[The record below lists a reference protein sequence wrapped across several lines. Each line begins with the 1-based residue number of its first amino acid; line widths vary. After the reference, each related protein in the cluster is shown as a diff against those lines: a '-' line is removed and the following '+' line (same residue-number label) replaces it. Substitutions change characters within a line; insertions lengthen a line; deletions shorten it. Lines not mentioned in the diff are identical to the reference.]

1 MRAVT
6 SHLRAVLL
14 GTTRV
19 ERGSVLMVGGIRAA
33 VVMGL
38 LMTAAVAAGRPSEA
52 IPLAVGALFVAI
64 AEVGEGVG
72 RRWRTM
78 AWVTLWLMASSLVAA
93 LLSDQAWA
101 VVLASAVVALLS
113 GFAGAAGPR
122 AALGGVLVLVTFI
135 IVGGAPSMPDEALR
149 ISLLMGL
156 GGVAMTVVV
165 VLPHVVRDL
174 GAVRVALGEV
184 PSLPNRLR
192 EHLSW
197 QDPFVRHGVRLSL
210 GIAVASALAFASGYP
225 HAYWLPMTIA
235 WVTKPDLEGTVS
247 RVAARILGTVVG
259 IAISA
264 VLLIGLDVS
273 GYAAAVVV
281 ALAGGVTVAFIWA
294 NYAMGVTGITVLVIV
309 VFSLDGDSVPED
321 LVVRLVATLI
331 AAAMAVAGSYAW
343 RSSRGPAG

>member
-1 MRAVT
+1 VRPVT
-6 SHLRAVLL
+6 SHLRSVLL

-19 ERGSVLMVGGIRAA
+19 ERERVLLVGGVRAA
-33 VVMGL
+33 LVMGL
-38 LMTAAVAAGRPSEA
+38 LMTAAVAADRPSEG
-52 IPLAVGALFVAI
+52 IPLAIGALFVAI

-78 AWVTLWLMASSLVAA
+78 AWVTLWLMAASLVAA
-93 LLSDQAWA
+93 LLSDHAWA
-101 VVLASAVVALLS
+101 VVLASSAVALVA

-135 IVGGAPSMPDEALR
+135 IVGGAPTLPDEALR

-156 GGVAMTVVV
+156 GGMVMTIAVI
-165 VLPHVVRDL
+165 LPHLVRDP
-174 GAVRVALGEV
+174 AAIRVALGEV
-184 PSLPNRLR
+184 PSLPDRLR
-192 EHLSW
+192 EHLGW
-197 QDPFVRHGVRLSL
+197 DDPFVRHGVRLAL
-210 GIAVASALAFASGYP
+210 GIGVASAIAFASGYP

-259 IAISA
+259 IVISG

-281 ALAGGVTVAFIWA
+281 ALAGGATVAFLWA
-294 NYAMGVTGITVLVIV
+294 NYAVGVTGITVLVIV

-331 AAAMAVAGSYAW
+331 AAVMAVAGSYAW
-343 RSSRGPAG
+343 RNSRRPAA

>member
-6 SHLRAVLL
+6 SHLRSVLL

-93 LLSDQAWA
+93 LLSDHAWA

-281 ALAGGVTVAFIWA
+281 ALAGRVTVAFICA
-294 NYAMGVTGITVLVIV
+294 N
-309 VFSLDGDSVPED
+309 
-321 LVVRLVATLI
+321 
-331 AAAMAVAGSYAW
+331 
-343 RSSRGPAG
+343 